1 MKNKYPN
8 LNWNISSL
16 SNEVLFMK
24 LNKYKINPSALNIGH
39 YSGLFHGPE
48 KYRGQRKM
56 HVFFVRN
63 QASALVPK
71 VS

>member
-1 MKNKYPN
+1 
-8 LNWNISSL
+8 
-16 SNEVLFMK
+16 MK
-24 LNKYKINPSALNIGH
+24 LNKYKINPFALNIGH
-39 YSGLFHGPE
+39 CSGLVHGPE

>member
-1 MKNKYPN
+1 
-8 LNWNISSL
+8 
-16 SNEVLFMK
+16 MK
-24 LNKYKINPSALNIGH
+24 LNKYKINPFALNIGDC
-39 YSGLFHGPE
+39 SGLVHGPE

-56 HVFFVRN
+56 DVFFVRN